1 MTFALATPFFV
12 ALVLTVA
19 LVPLCRLLAHRTGV
33 VAHPRND
40 RWHRGT
46 IPLLGGVSIG
56 VSLGITTL
64 VTGLAGEAIVPLT
77 AALLIFLTGLVDDF
91 ITLKPATKLI
101 AQIALAAALVYFGYQ
116 LNWIDSRL
124 GDSALTMLWVV
135 GLTNAFNLLDN
146 MDGLCAGTAFVV
158 AVMLVVGLATGASP
172 DRATTEIA
180 ILAALAG
187 AVAGFLVY
195 NFPPAS
201 IFMGDSG
208 SLLLGFTLATFTLS
222 HDGVRG
228 SRSDVLS
235 VIAGPV
241 FVLLLPIFDTTLVTV
256 MRLLSGRSPATGGRD
271 HSSHRLVAIGLS
283 ERTAVVVLWSLAA
296 VGGLVGVTLRNA
308 GDGWS
313 TPAAATFLLA
323 VCLFAVYLARVRVYD
338 EAAAPGLPSTVTV
351 LTPEFMYKRRVA
363 EVLLDFCLISLAYY
377 GAYQL
382 RFEGD
387 AYLKNAEQF
396 YGTLPT
402 VLSIQLIAFFI
413 VGVYR
418 GSWHFFGLM
427 DGVTIAAGVLL
438 GTIAAPAV
446 ILVLGSRDRYSVA
459 VFLIYSML
467 VFVLVTA
474 SRASLRLM
482 DEFVFRQRRTTRR
495 ALVYGAGENVMVAL
509 RELRDHDGSSYRVI
523 GFLDDDPRLAKMR
536 VQGYPVLGP
545 PARLEQVLDQHRI
558 DTVVINRRSVDAA
571 SETAITAVCEARGLS
586 LLRLEISIREVL
598 PAQDG
603 RQRDAG

>member
-91 ITLKPATKLI
+91 ISLKPATKLI

-158 AVMLVVGLATGASP
+158 AVMLIVGLATGASP

-222 HDGVRG
+222 HEGVRG

-283 ERTAVVVLWSLAA
+283 ERTAVMVLWALAA
-296 VGGLVGVTLRNA
+296 AGGLIGVTLRNA

-313 TPAAATFLLA
+313 TPAAAMFLLA

-387 AYLKNAEQF
+387 AAADVARKIYERVRTNPTSRVTVREWPLRFTSTTTPETEARLKKELREQSQKGGASPRFSHPTLSLNAHDAPITHSHTQTHSVPF
-396 YGTLPT
+396 P
-402 VLSIQLIAFFI
+402 S
-413 VGVYR
+413 
-418 GSWHFFGLM
+418 HFL
-427 DGVTIAAGVLL
+427 TQQAL
-438 GTIAAPAV
+438 
-446 ILVLGSRDRYSVA
+446 RVA
-459 VFLIYSML
+459 
-467 VFVLVTA
+467 T
-474 SRASLRLM
+474 
-482 DEFVFRQRRTTRR
+482 TTRACSR
-495 ALVYGAGENVMVAL
+495 
-509 RELRDHDGSSYRVI
+509 
-523 GFLDDDPRLAKMR
+523 P
-536 VQGYPVLGP
+536 
-545 PARLEQVLDQHRI
+545 
-558 DTVVINRRSVDAA
+558 RRS
-571 SETAITAVCEARGLS
+571 STSRGRTARTRTS
-586 LLRLEISIREVL
+586 
-598 PAQDG
+598 
-603 RQRDAG
+603 RQPSSRS